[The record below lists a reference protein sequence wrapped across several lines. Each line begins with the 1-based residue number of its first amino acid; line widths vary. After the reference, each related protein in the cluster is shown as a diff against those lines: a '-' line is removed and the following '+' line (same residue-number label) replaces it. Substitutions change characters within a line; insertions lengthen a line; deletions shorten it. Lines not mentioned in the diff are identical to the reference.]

1 MPSRE
6 KLPFKRLT
14 AFLVALSQFVAISIH
29 LSDTAFA
36 APAISL
42 PSSFVATTSFAD
54 VNSAGTLSISGYDV
68 GATVQA
74 TVTTNS
80 GNIKIA
86 TTSGLTAPTGYTS
99 TPWTADN
106 STEIAFKGTQS
117 DVSNALNSLKFKAA
131 SVGSNA
137 TISIATF
144 VAGAAFDGSSGH
156 IYEIVNNGSV
166 IDWERARCKAFYSN
180 ADVSYSGTSRLNSN
194 GCTSSTP
201 LTRRTKDGLSGY
213 LANITTLDE
222 HNFLRGKLSG
232 VGWIGGADTDLEG
245 TFVWMDGPE
254 KGQVFW
260 TSSATRRTTNNFSGS
275 YTPATGREGSTVFSY
290 GSSRFNYW
298 SDGEPNNAGGEHFAE
313 FGFGSNGVG
322 SSWNDCRN
330 GCNRSTYV
338 IEYGDTGDSLAGAS
352 GTISVS
358 TKPILAA
365 APTISGTSRYGQT
378 LTSGTGSWS
387 NTPNSY
393 AYQWSR
399 AATAAGSYSNI
410 SGATNSTYVLS
421 GADVGNFIKVTVTAT
436 NGSGSTAS
444 TSIATSQVLTVP
456 ITITAGSRNV
466 TYSGSSAVGTASY
479 SISSGALVGSD
490 TFTALTYNYSSAN
503 PVYDSRTAPMNSG
516 TYTIT
521 PSAAS
526 FSVGL
531 SSYYSITYATGTLT
545 ITKAETITVS
555 MNSPSAL
562 NYTGSTAAFTPTISL
577 TGLKGSDT
585 ATASSVTITQTRSGA
600 TCAMGGTCVI
610 GDRGPGGGI
619 VFITPS
625 TVSGNGKFFEAA
637 PDAWYGAND
646 LSTVGKFCIAGSNRE
661 NTNEGATQFGIG
673 WGETNT
679 AIFRVNCTGGAVK
692 LATDYRGGGFS
703 NWFVPNKNELAEM
716 AKIPSTV
723 DLINVPN
730 YWGYWSSTE
739 DGSGPASTMS
749 SLTSSSWTMGAVS
762 KSESTRNMVRPVR
775 MFTPCHSVDSCTAF
789 ASTSM
794 PTNAGTYRLTPSALS
809 LDSGSL
815 SNYQG
820 VSYASGVLTI
830 NKINQTPI
838 QIGQYD
844 AFPGISTYPLN
855 VYGGTG
861 TGVMRR
867 TLTSAGSANCLLT
880 NIIFITASSSG
891 ICTVSVTKAAD
902 FNYNLQSATATIYWI
917 PFINRYTSSGPT
929 TPTDLG
935 LSGSTAYERRSYETF
950 TVLSFANGSG
960 TAVTSVAKNT
970 VMRIIG
976 TGFDTNDA
984 TTEVIIGFLSIPRSS
999 LTINTTNPL
1008 ANYVEFTLPNSSDLD
1023 AGANDVAMKSR
1034 KGWAFAPSLLNVT
1047 G

>member
-1 MPSRE
+1 MPTVE
-6 KLPFKRLT
+6 KRLRRKLT
-14 AFLVALSQFVAISIH
+14 SFLLVLSQSIG
-29 LSDTAFA
+29 LSVYSSDSAFA
-36 APAISL
+36 APSISL
-42 PSSFVATTSFAD
+42 PSSFVATTSFSD
-54 VNSAGTLSISGYDV
+54 VNSSGTLSISGYDA

-74 TVTTNS
+74 TVSTNS

-86 TTSGLTAPTGYTS
+86 TVTGLTAPTGYTS

-106 STEIAFKGTQS
+106 STEIAFKGTQT

-194 GCTSSTP
+194 GCTSATA

-213 LANITTLDE
+213 LANITTLTE
-222 HNFLRGKLSG
+222 HEFLRGKLSG

-313 FGFGSNGVG
+313 FGFGGNGVG

-330 GCNRSTYV
+330 VCNRSTYV
-338 IEYGDTGDSLAGAS
+338 IEYGDTGDTLAGAS

-358 TKPILAA
+358 TKPILAS
-365 APTISGTSRYGQT
+365 APTISGTARYGQT
-378 LTSGTGSWS
+378 LTSGTGSWT

-399 AATAAGSYSNI
+399 AATSGGTYSNI
-410 SGATNSTYVLS
+410 SGATSSTYVLA
-421 GADVGNFIKVTVTAT
+421 GADVGNFLKVTVTAT

-444 TSIATSQVLTVP
+444 TSLATSVVLTVP
-456 ITITAGSRNV
+456 ITITAGSKNV
-466 TYSGSSAVGTASY
+466 TYSGTTAVGTASF
-479 SISSGALVGSD
+479 SISSGALIGSD

-503 PVYDSRTAPMNSG
+503 PVYDSGTAPTNAG

-531 SSYYSITYATGTLT
+531 SSYYSITYSTGTLT
-545 ITKAETITVS
+545 IAKSETITVS

-562 NYTGSTAAFTPTISL
+562 NYTGSTASFIPTITT

-585 ATASSVTITQTRSGA
+585 ATASSVTITQTRAGN
-600 TCAMGGTCVI
+600 TCAMGGTCAI

-625 TVSGNGKFFEAA
+625 TVSGNGKYFEAA
-637 PDAWYGAND
+637 PDAWYGTND
-646 LSTVGKFCIAGSNRE
+646 LSTVGKFCTAASSRD

-692 LATDYRGGGFS
+692 IATDYRGGGFS
-703 NWFVPNKNELAEM
+703 DWFVPSANEVDQM
-716 AKIPSTV
+716 KTYYTTV
-723 DLINVPN
+723 DLIKVTG

-739 DGSGPASTMS
+739 N
-749 SLTSSSWTMGAVS
+749 SSSVMRSLDNSGSWVMGAVN
-762 KSESTRNMVRPVR
+762 KSDSTHNMVRPVR
-775 MFTPCHSVDSCTAF
+775 MFTACHSVDSCTAF
-789 ASTSM
+789 SSTTM
-794 PTNAGTYRLTPSALS
+794 PTNAGTYRLDPSALS
-809 LDSGSL
+809 LSSGSL

-820 VSYASGVLTI
+820 VTYAPGTLTI
-830 NKINQTPI
+830 NKIDQTPI
-838 QIGQYD
+838 QIGQYN
-844 AFPGISTYPLN
+844 AYPGISTYPLN
-855 VYGGTG
+855 VYGGSG

-867 TLTSAGSANCLLT
+867 TLTASGSASCVLT
-880 NIIFITASSSG
+880 NIMFITASNPG
-891 ICTVSVTKAAD
+891 ICPVTVTKAAD
-902 FNYNLQSATATIYWI
+902 FNYNIATATSTIYWI
-917 PFINRYTSSGPT
+917 QFVTNYANGATGGATGITLTGQ
-929 TPTDLG
+929 
-935 LSGSTAYERRSYETF
+935 TAIEKRTYETF
-950 TVLSFANGSG
+950 TVLSFANETG
-960 TAVTSVAKNT
+960 TAVTSIKANT
-970 VMRIIG
+970 KMRVIG
-976 TGFDTNDA
+976 TGFVSTDTG
-984 TTEVIIGFLSIPRSS
+984 TEVYFGLASVPHAG
-999 LTINTTNPL
+999 LTFNTVDPM
-1008 ANYVEFTLPNSSDLD
+1008 ANYVLLTVPADAETDRVSMYSSGKRWATPSPGTLTILP
-1023 AGANDVAMKSR
+1023 
-1034 KGWAFAPSLLNVT
+1034 
-1047 G
+1047 